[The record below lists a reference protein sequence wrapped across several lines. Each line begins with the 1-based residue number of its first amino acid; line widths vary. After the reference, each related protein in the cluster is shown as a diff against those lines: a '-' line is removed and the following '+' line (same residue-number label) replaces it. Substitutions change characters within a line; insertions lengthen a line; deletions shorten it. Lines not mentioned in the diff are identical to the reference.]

1 MKACQ
6 ILSVQFSCWWLVV
19 KILFCCWQDT
29 EQRLLRLAVD
39 ALAATQEEVKSAR
52 AAVRFAEEQWQQAIR
67 SKDREQESKWKQE
80 VKEAEQK
87 VEKAEQKV
95 EKAKQEVQARASPTV
110 EARWL

>member
-1 MKACQ
+1 M
-6 ILSVQFSCWWLVV
+6 

-39 ALAATQEEVKSAR
+39 GLESAR

>member
-39 ALAATQEEVKSAR
+39 GLESAR
-52 AAVRFAEEQWQQAIR
+52 AAVRFAEEQWQQAIL

-80 VKEAEQK
+80 VKE
-87 VEKAEQKV
+87 AEQKV

>member
-1 MKACQ
+1 M
-6 ILSVQFSCWWLVV
+6 
-19 KILFCCWQDT
+19 
-29 EQRLLRLAVD
+29 D
-39 ALAATQEEVKSAR
+39 ALEATQ

-67 SKDREQESKWKQE
+67 SEDREQESKWKQE

-87 VEKAEQKV
+87 VKEAEQKVEKAKQEV